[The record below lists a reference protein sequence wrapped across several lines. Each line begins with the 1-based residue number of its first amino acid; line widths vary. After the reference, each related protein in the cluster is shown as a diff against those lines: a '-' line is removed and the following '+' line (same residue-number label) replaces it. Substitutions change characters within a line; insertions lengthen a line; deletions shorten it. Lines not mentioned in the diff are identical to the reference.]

1 MSVGEGLSETE
12 LLILR
17 HVPKAKDVVGLSK
30 LTKVAPSMLGIEI
43 AKLQM
48 KGYITDDGSLSPK
61 GAEAVKEAT
70 SK

>member
-1 MSVGEGLSETE
+1 
-12 LLILR
+12 
-17 HVPKAKDVVGLSK
+17 VGLSK